1 MAGSLAW
8 LGNAGRAG
16 WPAQPPAGREYRSG
30 EVRGPVLATMALFR
44 ESSRLRAAAALLLN
58 LVAGVAE
65 VFLIVGFWAAATRWS

>member
-1 MAGSLAW
+1 
-8 LGNAGRAG
+8 
-16 WPAQPPAGREYRSG
+16 
-30 EVRGPVLATMALFR
+30 MALFR